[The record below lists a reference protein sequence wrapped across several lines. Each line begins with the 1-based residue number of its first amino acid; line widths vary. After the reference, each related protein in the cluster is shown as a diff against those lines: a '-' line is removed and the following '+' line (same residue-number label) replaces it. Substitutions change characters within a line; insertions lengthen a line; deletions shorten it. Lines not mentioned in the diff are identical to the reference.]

1 MLLENNQIPKGKTN
15 MKKLLSLVLAL
26 VMLLSVAS
34 IASAEELTELNTYE
48 TQARELETWNIHY
61 SQAAADLNILCNLF
75 DGLLTNDNH
84 GNLKPNAAKS
94 YETPDG
100 GKTWIFTLNEG
111 MTWFNKEGEVQAD
124 VKASDWATGLE
135 WVLNYSKN
143 DSYNVSMPAEMI
155 AGANDYY
162 EYTKALAGEDN
173 ANAEEVRA
181 LTADEGSKF
190 AEMVGIKC
198 DDEAGTITYT
208 LVDALPYFPSVA
220 TYNCL
225 YPLSADMIEEMG
237 VQGYRDVTWEN
248 MWYTG
253 AYVVTYFENQNQ
265 KVLEKSPNYWN
276 DANCKRFDKVT
287 IKMVESAATAY
298 QLFKEGQLDHVSL
311 DAATLQAIYDEK
323 EDAQFK
329 ANLVE
334 SRPTKYSY
342 QLFKEGQLDHIS
354 PEQATVQAIYDGT
367 ADAEFK
373 ANLVES
379 RPTKYSYQIHLVYA
393 KNLEDGETPDVNWNT
408 AVANENFRKSLY
420 YGLDLTNYF
429 ARTNAIN
436 PLSCQNYV
444 YTGNGVSFTSDG
456 TDYTALVRK
465 ELGLEYDYTKYVR
478 FDAEKAAEYKAKAME
493 ELSAK
498 GVTFPVEMEYYISG
512 ASTTAA
518 DTAKVIENII
528 RENLG
533 DDYIKLV
540 TKTYS
545 NLANEVRK
553 PRKAS
558 FYINGWGADFADPI
572 NFLGQETYNDPQAY
586 YANNYSLCN
595 ENDDPDLVAA
605 YKEFTDLVVA
615 AKAITND
622 MDARYAAF
630 AKAEACMLNHALVIP
645 CSYEVAWELTKINNY
660 SKVYSMY
667 GMQGYRYV
675 DWETSTVPYTTEEME
690 AFAAAY
696 AAQ

>member
-1 MLLENNQIPKGKTN
+1 
-15 MKKLLSLVLAL
+15 MKKLLALAL
-26 VMLLSVAS
+26 ALAMLLSVAS
-34 IASAEELTELNTYE
+34 FAAAEELTELNTYE

-61 SQAAADLNILCNLF
+61 SQAAADLNVLCNLI

-84 GNLKPNAAKS
+84 GNLKANAAKS
-94 YETPDG
+94 YESPDG

-111 MTWFNKEGEVQAD
+111 MTWFTKDGEVQAD

-135 WVLNYSKN
+135 WVLNYAKN

-162 EYTKALAGEDN
+162 EYTKAMTDDPAQGAEAAKALDAAG
-173 ANAEEVRA
+173 
-181 LTADEGSKF
+181 KF
-190 AEMVGIKC
+190 AEMVGIKV

-208 LVDALPYFPSVA
+208 LADALPYFPSVA

-225 YPLSADMIEEMG
+225 YPLSAGLIEEIG
-237 VQGYRDVTWEN
+237 VDGYRDITWEN
-248 MWYTG
+248 MWYSG
-253 AYVVTYFENQNQ
+253 AYVINYYEYQNQ
-265 KVLEKSPNYWN
+265 KVFVKSPNYWN
-276 DANCKRFDKVT
+276 EANCKRFDKVT
-287 IKMVESAATAY
+287 VKMVESAATAY

-311 DAATLQAIYDEK
+311 DQATLQAIY
-323 EDAQFK
+323 
-329 ANLVE
+329 N
-334 SRPTKYSY
+334 
-342 QLFKEGQLDHIS
+342 
-354 PEQATVQAIYDGT
+354 GT
-367 ADAEFK
+367 ADAEYK
-373 ANLVES
+373 PNLVES

-393 KNLEDGETPDVNWNT
+393 KNLEDGATPDVNWNT
-408 AVANENFRKSLY
+408 AIANENFRKSLY

-465 ELGLEYDYTKYVR
+465 ELGLDYNYESYVR
-478 FDAEKAAEYKAKAME
+478 YDAEKAAAYKKAAME
-493 ELSAK
+493 ELAAK
-498 GVTFPVEMEYYISG
+498 GVTFPVECEYYISG
-512 ASTTAA
+512 VSTVAA
-518 DTAKVIENII
+518 ETAKVLENIF
-528 RENLG
+528 RDCLG

-540 TKTYS
+540 TKTYT

-558 FYINGWGADFADPI
+558 IYINGWGADFADPI

-586 YANNYSLCN
+586 YSNAYSICN

-605 YKEFTDLVVA
+605 YKEFTELVNA
-615 AKAITND
+615 AKVITND

-630 AKAEACMLNHALVIP
+630 AKAEACMINHALVIP
-645 CSYEVAWELTKINNY
+645 CNYEVAWELTKVNNY

-675 DWETSTVPYTTEEME
+675 DWETSTVPYTTEEM
-690 AFAAAY
+690 AALAAAY
-696 AAQ
+696 AAE